1 MGILMRW
8 LRIVVSVFALLLLPL
23 ELIAAELVVI
33 TQRQASDST
42 LDDHK
47 PALAL
52 NREQVRNLYMGAS
65 LSYELKPIALK
76 PGNRTRSLFNAK
88 VIGLSESRI
97 QSYWAQ
103 MKFTGR
109 MKAPKTLASEN
120 AVLEYLLQNPGS
132 VGYVA
137 ADTELP
143 TSIQVIFRTG
153 DQ

>member
-1 MGILMRW
+1 MNHFRHIRCA
-8 LRIVVSVFALLLLPL
+8 I
-23 ELIAAELVVI
+23 LIALM
-33 TQRQASDST
+33 
-42 LDDHK
+42 
-47 PALAL
+47 LAL
-52 NREQVRNLYMGAS
+52 TAFNSHAGGVMLVSASQELNQSLSREQVRNLYMGAS
-65 LSYELKPIALK
+65 LGYGLKPLAL
-76 PGNRTRSLFNAK
+76 PPRNRLRSRFNTQ
-88 VIGLSESRI
+88 VIGLPESRI